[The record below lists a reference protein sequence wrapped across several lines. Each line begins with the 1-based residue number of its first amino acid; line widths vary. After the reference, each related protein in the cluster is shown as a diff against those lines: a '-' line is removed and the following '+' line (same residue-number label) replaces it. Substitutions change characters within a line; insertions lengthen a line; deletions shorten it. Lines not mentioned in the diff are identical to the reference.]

1 MTIIRILWLVL
12 GGSSLGL
19 GTVGIFLPI
28 LPTVPF
34 YLLAAFAFS
43 KSSEKMHNWLL
54 NHKIFGPDIKQWYD
68 KRVIRRPAKLMALV
82 AMAGSVVIALLLGV
96 PYRYVLAQAIV
107 LGLVGRF
114 IWRQKES

>member
-1 MTIIRILWLVL
+1 
-12 GGSSLGL
+12 
-19 GTVGIFLPI
+19 
-28 LPTVPF
+28 
-34 YLLAAFAFS
+34 
-43 KSSEKMHNWLL
+43 
-54 NHKIFGPDIKQWYD
+54 
-68 KRVIRRPAKLMALV
+68 MALV